1 MKDRAITESI
11 PASPALPSLTYS
23 RYATGVLMV
32 VYMLSF
38 LDRQVLSILAEP
50 IKLDLGLADW
60 QIGAV
65 SGLAFAMFYT
75 LVGIPVAR
83 LSERGH
89 RPYIIACAITVWS
102 ASTVLCGFAKSFTH
116 LALARIGVGT
126 GEAGCTPPA
135 LSLIAD
141 YVPRER
147 RSSAVAIYMAGAPAG
162 VLIGMVLGGIV
173 ASHWGWRT
181 AFLVAG
187 APGVLVAILVALTLR
202 EPRLQ
207 LRREEILQSSS
218 SDQSTSKET
227 FAATLKVLMGKPTY
241 RLLVS
246 AITMNA
252 FIQYSVNTFIGSFF
266 FRNHAAE
273 IAEIAVLFGL
283 KPVGFLGISL
293 GLILGLSGVAG
304 SIFGGRLSDHFAKRD
319 IRAHMTV
326 PAIGVLVGTPFYIA
340 TFMID
345 SLPLALGLLLI
356 PSTLNAMYYGPAYG
370 IVQGL
375 VKPSMRATATAV
387 LLLVIS
393 LVGLGLGP
401 LIVGAVSDLLTS
413 QGLGEAV
420 GLRWAMTLCVL
431 AAIPTAI
438 CFLLARKS
446 LQADLVS

>member
-1 MKDRAITESI
+1 MSDRAIDESI
-11 PASPALPSLTYS
+11 PADPALPSPAYA
-23 RYATGVLMV
+23 RYAVGLLMV

-50 IKLDLGLADW
+50 IKRDLGLADW

-65 SGLAFAMFYT
+65 SGLAFALFYT

-89 RPYIIACAITVWS
+89 RPYIIAVAITVWS
-102 ASTVLCGFAKSFTH
+102 AFTILCGFARNFGH
-116 LALARIGVGT
+116 LALARFGVGT

-162 VLIGMVLGGIV
+162 ALLGMVVGGIV

-181 AFLVAG
+181 AFFVAG
-187 APGVLVAILVALTLR
+187 APGLLIAALVALTLL
-202 EPRLQ
+202 EPRVKA
-207 LRREEILQSSS
+207 RAAAISAPPP
-218 SDQSTSKET
+218 DKET
-227 FAATLKVLMGKPTY
+227 FAATLKVLLAIRTY
-241 RLLVS
+241 RLIVG
-246 AITMNA
+246 AVTMKA
-252 FIQYSVNTFIGSFF
+252 FIQYSVHAFLGSFF

-273 IAEIAVLFGL
+273 LAETASGYGL
-283 KPVGFLGISL
+283 KPVGFLGIAL

-304 SIFGGRLSDHFAKRD
+304 SILGGKLADHFARRD
-319 IRAHMTV
+319 VRAHMLI
-326 PAIGVLVGTPFYIA
+326 PAIGVLVGTPFYLA
-340 TFMID
+340 AFMVD

-356 PSTLNAMYYGPAYG
+356 PGTLNAMYYGPAYA

-375 VKPSMRATATAV
+375 VQPSMRATATAV
-387 LLLVIS
+387 LLFVIS

-401 LIVGAVSDLLTS
+401 LIIGVISDVLAG
-413 QGLGEAV
+413 QGLGEA
-420 GLRWAMTLCVL
+420 GGIKWALMLCVL
-431 AAIPTAI
+431 MAIPAAI
-438 CFLLARKS
+438 CFLAARKT